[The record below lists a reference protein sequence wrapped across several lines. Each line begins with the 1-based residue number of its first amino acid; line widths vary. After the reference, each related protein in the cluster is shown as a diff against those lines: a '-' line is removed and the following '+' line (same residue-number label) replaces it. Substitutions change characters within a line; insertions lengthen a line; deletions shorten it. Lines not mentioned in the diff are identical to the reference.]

1 MQTKCGYFCCCYCWE
16 VYLSLAVGKMKQGED
31 YIIEVERI
39 LQLLGDSRAVL
50 SSNPSSS
57 SLRKKKKIM
66 EEKNLSLTEVRLVV
80 I

>member
-1 MQTKCGYFCCCYCWE
+1 
-16 VYLSLAVGKMKQGED
+16 MKQGED